1 MVKKILIVLVILA
14 VAFVGLIGA
23 LCFAYLTLDARYQ
36 KDMDVVR
43 QKDAQQII
51 KLVQEYT
58 DKTGHLP
65 FQEHTAE
72 KPVMVLIGHSM
83 QEEYE
88 FNRDPVLARGAIFA
102 NSSTMEKLLSK
113 ELKRPITLPRD
124 PQKVA
129 TYAPNVYVYFVKGN
143 EVAVASHLRYPNA
156 EGVEYKWNGE
166 KFYSYTIAYK
176 VEPPKK

>member
-1 MVKKILIVLVILA
+1 MAKKIVIVLVILA
-14 VAFVGLIGA
+14 AAFLGLIGT
-23 LCFAYLTLDARYQ
+23 LCYAYLMLDAHYQ

-43 QKDAQQII
+43 QKDAQQIF

-65 FQEHTAE
+65 FQEHAAD
-72 KPVMVLIGHSM
+72 KPFMVLIGHSM
-83 QEEYE
+83 QEEDY
-88 FNRDPVLARGAIFA
+88 FANDPVLARGGIFA

-124 PQKVA
+124 PQKVP

-156 EGVEYKWNGE
+156 EGVEYKWQGE